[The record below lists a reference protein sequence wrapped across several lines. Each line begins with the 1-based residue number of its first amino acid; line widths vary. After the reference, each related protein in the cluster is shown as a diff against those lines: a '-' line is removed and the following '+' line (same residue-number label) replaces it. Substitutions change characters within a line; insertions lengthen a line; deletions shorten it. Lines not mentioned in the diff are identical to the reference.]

1 MNLIHNIKK
10 NIVAVL
16 GMAMMIGLSA
26 WSLTSEGT
34 ENSKA
39 VTPVEKAEPALYWY
53 EADLVNNTIGNQ
65 VNTSPQTKSESMPG
79 GSNQITDCE
88 DQTAELC
95 LVGFEAP
102 QSPNTPL
109 PTNPDEEHSIRKT
122 AQ

>member
-10 NIVAVL
+10 NIVAVV
-16 GMAMMIGLSA
+16 GTAMIIGLSA

-39 VTPVEKAEPALYWY
+39 AATVEKAEPALYWY
-53 EADLVNNTIGNQ
+53 EVDLVNNTIGNQ

-79 GSNQITDCE
+79 GSNQITECE

-95 LVGFEAP
+95 LVGFETAQNP
-102 QSPNTPL
+102 DTPL

>member
-16 GMAMMIGLSA
+16 GMAMMIGLSV

-53 EADLVNNTIGNQ
+53 SVSSSNTLGAQLNS
-65 VNTSPQTKSESMPG
+65 TPQTKSESMPG
-79 GSNQITDCE
+79 GSKQITNCQD
-88 DQTAELC
+88 ELEANC
-95 LVGFEAP
+95 IVGFATPQAP
-102 QSPNTPL
+102 GSPAPSNPAEDHRINQSN
-109 PTNPDEEHSIRKT
+109 N
-122 AQ
+122 